1 MEDTTTYFTDSH
13 RTHWYKVEVQA
24 DKYYEIGS
32 CDKES
37 MHLNKYM
44 PVEEQVALASVVGTK
59 VLSAETDGTLY
70 LKVVFSPHT
79 NVTSAQWYI
88 KEVTPDG
95 RVCSLGLEASIG
107 EEITTYNYHAT
118 AEFDMW
124 GDGNDYPPYVTTQG
138 TWYNLYIDEAGVYE
152 PLARLGFYEELGEGG
167 YYGPFYYA
175 HVFTTCDL
183 FSSYLGR
190 QDTTLTQ
197 VDLVLKLKKIP
208 FFIF

>member
-1 MEDTTTYFTDSH
+1 MVY
-13 RTHWYKVEVQA
+13 Q
-24 DKYYEIGS
+24 GS
-32 CDKES
+32 NS
-37 MHLNKYM
+37 
-44 PVEEQVALASVVGTK
+44 
-59 VLSAETDGTLY
+59 
-70 LKVVFSPHT
+70 
-79 NVTSAQWYI
+79 
-88 KEVTPDG
+88 DG

-152 PLARLGFYEELGEGG
+152 IRLQDWIFTKNSGKEGIMDLSTM
-167 YYGPFYYA
+167 
-175 HVFTTCDL
+175 HTCLQLDL

-208 FFIF
+208 FYILMEQYEPSPEPLPGKSSK